1 MTKRANPISLLRAL
15 PFLLLQV
22 ASPASAQPAAAAS
35 TEPLDGRAIYE
46 RVTANRYDSFVQRS
60 DLISGDRAGN
70 EQHMRL
76 DMWYQTFRGRDG
88 EPLDGVTASKTAVR
102 YTHPFDLRHTGY
114 LVIQNQNRPNDQFVY
129 RGSQRRIQRVNLRKE
144 AVFGTDFSFEDLVPR
159 EIEDAD
165 YARDEDAMLDG
176 QTVYVVT
183 AVPKPFANSE
193 YSKFQSYIDPER
205 WVPVRVRYWDEAG
218 VEVKELVSTDLELRD
233 RIWVPMRSRMNN
245 LRGRTWTKLRVQKI
259 EPNVDIKRHM
269 FDLRRL
275 ESH

>member
-1 MTKRANPISLLRAL
+1 MSLLHAL

-22 ASPASAQPAAAAS
+22 ASPAPAQPAAAAS
-35 TEPLDGRAIYE
+35 TKALDGRAIYE
-46 RVTANRYDSFVQRS
+46 RVVANRYDSFMQRS

-70 EQHMRL
+70 EQRTRL
-76 DMWYQTFRGRDG
+76 DMWYQTFRGEDG
-88 EPLDGVTASKTAVR
+88 EPLDGVVASKTSVR

-144 AVFGTDFSFEDLVPR
+144 AVFGTDFSFEDLVPH

-165 YARDEDAMLDG
+165 YARDDDALLDG
-176 QTVYVVT
+176 KKVYVVT

-205 WVPVRVRYWDEAG
+205 WVPMRVRYWDESG
-218 VEVKELVSTDLELRD
+218 VEVKELVSSELELRD
-233 RIWVPMRSRMNN
+233 RIWVPMQSRMRN
-245 LRGRTWTKLRVQKI
+245 LRGRTWTELRVQKI
-259 EPNVDIKRHM
+259 EPNIDIERHM